1 MKFEKKNLN
10 IGYFGDGNWA
20 YQNLIKIFKDKT
32 ISTKFICLRKKPDN
46 RIKILSKKKK
56 IPCFKFENVNDKSS
70 IKKITSYKCDYLI
83 SMSYDQ
89 IFGKKILTLM
99 KNKIINCHAGLLPFY
114 RGRNVLNWAL
124 VNDEKFFGVTTHL
137 INEKIDQGNIIK
149 QIKIK
154 ISKFD
159 TYRTLLKKAE
169 KNCSILLYSTIKI
182 IQKQKGNFATISQ
195 KNINQKGSYF
205 RKRNSQDEEINWSK
219 SAKEIYNL
227 IRGISSPG
235 PNSKTIYNNK
245 ILRIKKSKIIKLKTK
260 KIFKKGEIILKTKN
274 YFVVNTGFGR
284 IKILDWY
291 PKLSLKAGQVFS

>member
-1 MKFEKKNLN
+1 MKFKKKNLD

-20 YQNLIKIFKDKT
+20 YQNLIKIFKDKS
-32 ISTKFICLRKKPDN
+32 INIKFICLRKKSDKQ
-46 RIKILSKKKK
+46 IEILSKNKN
-56 IPCFKFENVNDKSS
+56 IPCFKFKNVNDTSA
-70 IKKITSYKCDYLI
+70 IKKIKSYKCDYLI

-114 RGRNVLNWAL
+114 RGRNILNWAL

-154 ISKFD
+154 ISKSD
-159 TYRTLLKKAE
+159 NYETLLKKAE
-169 KNCSILLYSTIKI
+169 KNCSKLLYSTIKI
-182 IQKQKGNFATISQ
+182 IQKGKFTTLSQ
-195 KNINQKGSYF
+195 KKISQKGSYF
-205 RKRNSQDEEINWSK
+205 RKRNSQDEKIIWSK

-227 IRGISSPG
+227 IRGISNPG
-235 PNSKTIYNNK
+235 PNSKTIINNK
-245 ILRIKKSKIIKLKTK
+245 ILRIKKSKIIKFKTT
-260 KIFKKGEIILKTKN
+260 KIFEKGEIVFKTKN
-274 YFVVNTGFGR
+274 YFIVNTGLGK

-291 PKLSLKAGQVFS
+291 PKLSLKVGQVFS